1 MAEKPESK
9 DPLLSPELF
18 SLLYDELRKYAKS
31 RMANERTNHTLQAT
45 AVVNELWF
53 KLGEAGRKQEWKSRG
68 HFFGSMARAIRQIL
82 VDYARFKNAGKHGG
96 GVVHQPCDDVELVA
110 EADREDLID
119 LDRALK
125 KLESIDP
132 QAAEIV
138 NLRYFAGVTI
148 PEIAEA
154 LGVSGSTVDR
164 KWSTARKWLLVEL
177 KGEGRG
183 WIESVGDA

>member
-1 MAEKPESK
+1 MAEKPVSK
-9 DPLLSPELF
+9 DPLVTPELF
-18 SLLYDELRKYAKS
+18 ALLYDELRKYAES

-45 AVVNELWF
+45 AVVNELWL

-82 VDYARFKNAGKHGG
+82 VDYARYKTADKHGG
-96 GVVHQPCDDVELVA
+96 GVVHQPVDDVELVA
-110 EADREDLID
+110 EAEREDLID
-119 LDRALK
+119 LDRALE

-132 QAAEIV
+132 QAAGIV
-138 NLRYFAGVTI
+138 DLRSFAGMTI
-148 PEIAEA
+148 PEIADV
-154 LGVSGSTVDR
+154 LGVSPSTVDR

-183 WIESVGDA
+183 WIESVGEA